1 MRRDHI
7 VSVRL
12 TADELAALKEM
23 GVPSDVL
30 RELLREAIR
39 PKAQACVVP
48 VHGVSTT
55 TGPSSVIW
63 GDGSCGGQWPQ
74 PVSWV
79 A

>member
-12 TADELAALKEM
+12 TDAELAELKEM

-30 RELLREAIR
+30 RELLREAIG
-39 PKAQACVVP
+39 PKVP
-48 VHGVSTT
+48 ASSAPAVPTSTAAAKSWVT
-55 TGPSSVIW
+55 W
-63 GDGSCGGQWPQ
+63 GDGTFGAQWPAS
-74 PVSWV
+74 VT